1 MKGFWR
7 LLVLTAA
14 VALLVPTASLAS
26 HRRSTRHPSHDVD
39 LHYDAGHHARAN
51 RHHRRHGPSISFG
64 YSRHGDVHLRFGFR
78 SRRDHLRAHRRHDRR
93 HRRHHD
99 YAYVR
104 GERHDRHQD
113 DREYARRR
121 RR

>member
-1 MKGFWR
+1 MKAYWR

-26 HRRSTRHPSHDVD
+26 HRRSTRHRSHDVD
-39 LHYDAGHHARAN
+39 VHYDAGHRSRAN

-64 YSRHGDVHLRFGFR
+64 YSRHGGVHLRFGFR
-78 SRRDHLRAHRRHDRR
+78 SARDHRRAHRRQDRR
-93 HRRHHD
+93 HRRH
-99 YAYVR
+99 AYDR
-104 GERHDRHQD
+104 GERHDRHRD